1 MNEDTPPTPGTLDK
15 TAASALC
22 AWLDREVWLV
32 TAYAGERRGGLI
44 ATFVSQASLVP
55 NLPRM
60 LVGVARQH
68 HTWELIESSGAFA
81 LHLLGQHNFD
91 WVAQFGLRSGHD
103 VDKFESRS
111 TQTAFTGSP
120 ILGEAIGW
128 LDCLVE
134 TRLDTGDRTVY
145 LGQVVQS
152 AVTHYG
158 PPLTLKQVLERASK
172 EMLGELK
179 RLIHHDSQIDA
190 QAIRAWREQHG
201 IESKGQQNP

>member
-1 MNEDTPPTPGTLDK
+1 MTEDFYPTPGTLDK

-32 TAYAGERRGGLI
+32 TARAGERRGGLI

-55 NLPRM
+55 ELPRM

-68 HTWELIESSGAFA
+68 HTWGLIEASGAFA
-81 LHLLGQHNFD
+81 LHLLGPHNFD
-91 WVAQFGLRSGHD
+91 WVTHFGLRSGRD
-103 VDKFESRS
+103 VDKFEGRT
-111 TQTAFTGSP
+111 TQTALTGSP
-120 ILGEAIGW
+120 ILGNSIGW

-134 TRLDTGDRTVY
+134 TKLDSGDRTVY

-152 AVTHYG
+152 QVTHYG
-158 PPLTLKQVLERASK
+158 PPLTLKQVLEHGTK
-172 EMLGELK
+172 ETLAELK

-190 QAIRAWREQHG
+190 QAILAWRAQHG
-201 IESKGQQNP
+201 IESKGQQDP